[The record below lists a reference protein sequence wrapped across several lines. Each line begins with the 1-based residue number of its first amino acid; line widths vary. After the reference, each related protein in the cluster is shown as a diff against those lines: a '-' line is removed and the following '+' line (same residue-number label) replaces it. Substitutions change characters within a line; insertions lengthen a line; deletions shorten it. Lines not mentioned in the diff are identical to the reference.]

1 MEQPMNK
8 LILATVSALALGMAG
23 AGIGHAQTTNPA
35 SASPNA
41 QTWQGKQ
48 AENWSPSQIKQ
59 VQQRLKAAGTYSGPI
74 DGRMGA
80 QTQQAISQFQKKHGL
95 RQTGNLDQ
103 QTMAALNINMNETT
117 GGAGSGSEAGTSS
130 GNSGSTGV
138 RNPLA
143 QQHPANGLT
152 VPQHQGR

>member
-1 MEQPMNK
+1 MEQAMNK

-23 AGIGHAQTTNPA
+23 AGVGHAQTTNPA
-35 SASPNA
+35 SVSPNV
-41 QTWQGKQ
+41 QGQQGKQ
-48 AENWSPSQIKQ
+48 SENWSPSQIKQ
-59 VQQRLKAAGTYSGPI
+59 VQQRLKAAGTYNGPI

-103 QTMAALNINMNETT
+103 QTMAALNKTT
-117 GGAGSGSEAGTSS
+117 SGAGSSTESGTSPA
-130 GNSGSTGV
+130 NSGLTGIH
-138 RNPLA
+138 NPHA

-152 VPQHQGR
+152 VPHHQGR